1 MSPEVRFNDLSL
13 GGSAPASEIEAAIT
27 RVLASGWF
35 ILGPEVEAFEREVT
49 SAFDCGNA
57 IGVANGTDAITLALM
72 AVGVG
77 PGDEVVTTPLTAAFT
92 ALAVSRIGA
101 TPVFADV
108 EPEAL
113 TLSVESA
120 ARRITS
126 KTRALLPVHL
136 YGNAADIE
144 GLRALAKRHDLE
156 FVEDACQAHGGRH
169 EGKSLGSIGRV
180 GTFSFY
186 PTKNLGALGD
196 GGMVVTGD
204 DEIAAKLKRLRNGG
218 QSSRYRHDE
227 FGFNSRLDEIQ
238 AAVLRVK
245 LKYLESKNERRREL
259 SRLYERALE
268 GSGVRPV
275 AVRDGCISARHLFV
289 IRAPNRDA
297 LAAHLKERG
306 IETLIHYPIPTHLQK
321 AYESFGQGPGSCPN
335 AEKACGEILSLPLY
349 PALPIEI
356 VDRVAE
362 AIRGFYRPVA

>member
-13 GGSAPASEIEAAIT
+13 GGAAPAPEIEAAIA

-35 ILGPEVEAFEREVT
+35 ILGPEVEAFEREVA
-49 SAFDCGNA
+49 SSFDCGNA
-57 IGVANGTDAITLALM
+57 VGVGNGTDAITLALM

-92 ALAVSRIGA
+92 ALAVSRLGA
-101 TPVFADV
+101 KPVFADV
-108 EPEAL
+108 EPETL
-113 TLSVESA
+113 TLSAESV
-120 ARRITS
+120 ARKITS
-126 KTRALLPVHL
+126 KTRALMPVHL

-144 GLRALAKRHDLE
+144 GMLELADAHGLAV
-156 FVEDACQAHGGRH
+156 VEDACQAHGSRH
-169 EGKSLGSIGRV
+169 HGKSLGSLGRA

-196 GGMVVTGD
+196 GGMVVTRD

-227 FGFNSRLDEIQ
+227 IGVNSRLDEIQ

-245 LKYLESKNERRREL
+245 LKYLESKNERRREM
-259 SRLYERALE
+259 SRFYEEALE

-275 AVRDGCISARHLFV
+275 AVRDGCTSARHLFV

-306 IETLIHYPIPTHLQK
+306 IETLIHFPIPTHLQR
-321 AYESFGQGPGSCPN
+321 AYESLGQGPGSCPN
-335 AEKACGEILSLPLY
+335 AEKACEEILSLPLY
-349 PALPIEI
+349 PMLANE
-356 VDRVAE
+356 VVGRVAD
-362 AIRGFYRPVA
+362 AIRSFFRG

>member
-1 MSPEVRFNDLSL
+1 MSPDVRFNDLSL
-13 GGSAPASEIEAAIT
+13 EGAAPASEIEAAIA

-35 ILGPEVEAFEREVT
+35 ILGPEVEAFEREIV
-49 SAFDCGNA
+49 SSFDCGNA
-57 IGVANGTDAITLALM
+57 VGVGNGTDSITLALT

-77 PGDEVVTTPLTAAFT
+77 PGDEVLTTPLTAAFT
-92 ALAVSRIGA
+92 ALAVSRLGA
-101 TPVFADV
+101 KPVFADV
-108 EPEAL
+108 EPETL
-113 TLSVESA
+113 TLSAESA
-120 ARRITS
+120 ARHITS
-126 KTRALLPVHL
+126 KTRAILPVHL

-144 GLRALAKRHDLE
+144 GLLALAKQHELA
-156 FVEDACQAHGGRH
+156 FVEDACQAHGARH
-169 EGKSLGSIGRV
+169 DGKSLGSIGRV

-196 GGMVVTGD
+196 GGMVVTRD

-227 FGFNSRLDEIQ
+227 FGINSRLDEIQ

-245 LKYLESKNERRREL
+245 LKYLESNNERRREL
-259 SRLYERALE
+259 ARLYEEALE

-275 AVRDGCISARHLFV
+275 AVREGCTSARHLFV

-306 IETLIHYPIPTHLQK
+306 IETLIHYPIPTHFQG
-321 AYESFGQGPGSCPN
+321 AYESLGQGRGSCPN

-349 PALPIEI
+349 PALPTAAVE
-356 VDRVAE
+356 RVAD
-362 AIRGFYRPVA
+362 AIRGFYAR